1 MTVYDRNILNLI
13 PLLCLLT
20 TGEEDMSKEEPQEK
34 SSAPLPHFDVL
45 RQEVEDDT
53 MKVQEFLKGSF
64 TYKVQERKNVSDFA
78 RKNSIKGKFFNMDL
92 TPLNDQ

>member
-1 MTVYDRNILNLI
+1 MSS
-13 PLLCLLT
+13 
-20 TGEEDMSKEEPQEK
+20 GEPEN

-64 TYKVQERKNVSDFA
+64 TYKVQERKNVSGCA
-78 RKNSIKGKFFNMDL
+78 RKRLHQMQVF
-92 TPLNDQ
+92 

>member
-1 MTVYDRNILNLI
+1 
-13 PLLCLLT
+13 
-20 TGEEDMSKEEPQEK
+20 MSSEEPEEK

-64 TYKVQERKNVSDFA
+64 TYKVQERKNVRVYD
-78 RKNSIKGKFFNMDL
+78 RKKLHQTLEVLNMVVIPIQGL
-92 TPLNDQ
+92 PSKI